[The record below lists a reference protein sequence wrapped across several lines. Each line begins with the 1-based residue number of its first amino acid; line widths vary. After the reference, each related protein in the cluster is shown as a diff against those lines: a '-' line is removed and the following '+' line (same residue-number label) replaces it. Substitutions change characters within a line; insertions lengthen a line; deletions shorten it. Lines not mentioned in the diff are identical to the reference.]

1 MINKQR
7 TNKQSQLGCFSG
19 SQAGLVNQTMEKNEM
34 DEEAQSITPIQSHD
48 KLEPELNVN
57 PDIQA
62 NQKSSLWKFR
72 ELCKFWQP
80 ILGTSAA
87 IVSLL
92 VALAQIF

>member
-7 TNKQSQLGCFSG
+7 TNKPSQLGCFSG
-19 SQAGLVNQTMEKNEM
+19 SQVSLVNQTTEKNEM

-48 KLEPELNVN
+48 KLEPELDVN
-57 PDIQA
+57 PDIYA
-62 NQKSSLWKFR
+62 NQESFLWKFR
-72 ELCKFWQP
+72 QLCKFWQP

-92 VALAQIF
+92 VTLAQML